1 MGEILT
7 DYGLTQDE
15 QVVMDNIIE
24 TYNAF
29 CKLERQH
36 PDEGRDF
43 TDAVHKMQSILAL
56 RIARRSYPIGWP
68 MKR

>member
-1 MGEILT
+1 MDLVLT
-7 DYGLTQDE
+7 EYGLTQDE

-29 CKLERQH
+29 CKLDRQH
-36 PDEGRDF
+36 PNEGIDF

-56 RIARRSYPIGWP
+56 RIARRTYPEGWP
-68 MKR
+68 VK